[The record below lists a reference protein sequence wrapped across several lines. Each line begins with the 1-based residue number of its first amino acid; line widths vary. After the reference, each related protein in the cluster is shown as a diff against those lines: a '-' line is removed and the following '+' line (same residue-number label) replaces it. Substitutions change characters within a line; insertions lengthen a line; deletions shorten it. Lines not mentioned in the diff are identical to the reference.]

1 MRVLPPVELA
11 PFVHHFWS
19 MRWALHAPFT
29 AEALSH
35 PSAHIALKEE
45 NGARRAEMGGVLTRR
60 FARRLVGE
68 GQVFGITFRPAM
80 FQPLLRASMASLTNR
95 VVPLAR
101 LLGPGVSAWARAIQA
116 EPELEAKIAIA
127 TRFLAPLLPP
137 MRPQVV
143 RMRDLVERI
152 GTDRSLLS
160 VEDASEAV
168 DLSVR
173 ALQRHFRRYV
183 GVSPKW
189 VIQRYRLLEA
199 AEQLRGRRPPAL
211 AALAAS
217 LGYADQAHFARDFKV
232 TVGQTPKA
240 FVLARLTRERG

>member
-1 MRVLPPVELA
+1 VRVLPPVELA